1 MKVLEQNYD
10 VIIVGAGPAGL
21 SAGISV
27 ARQNMSCLIISKD
40 LGGQMNFISKLE
52 NFPGSI
58 ISSGPILAKTLE
70 NQYLGFKGEITFDVV
85 EKIDEIEKGLK
96 VKTAR
101 TKYKAKAVIVA
112 AGRIPNSL
120 GLENESLFLNRG
132 LHYCAKC
139 DAPYYQRRTV
149 ASVGVGIYIIE
160 SGILLSRMVSKAYLI
175 FQGSRLAGDKD
186 MIKELEKR
194 ENVEL
199 IPNSKVKSIGGEG
212 ILQEITVINSSGNE
226 KTLRIDGLF
235 IELGSKINLDFVKH
249 LIKLNPKKEIE
260 INKKGET
267 SHPSIFAV
275 GDVTN
280 NPYKHVST
288 ACGDGISIGISAFNY
303 IERMNGRFGIK
314 HDWKKQIG
322 DTVFHT

>member
-1 MKVLEQNYD
+1 MAQNYD
-10 VIIVGAGPAGL
+10 VIIIGAGPAGL

-27 ARQNMSCLIISKD
+27 ARQKISCLIISKD

-58 ISSGPILAKTLE
+58 VSSGPILAKTLE
-70 NQYLGFKGEITFDVV
+70 NQYLTFNGEITFDDVV
-85 EKIDEIEKGLK
+85 EKIDEVEEGLR

-101 TKYKAKAVIVA
+101 SEYAAKAVIVA
-112 AGRIPNSL
+112 AGRIPNNL
-120 GLENESLFLNRG
+120 GLENESMFLNRG
-132 LHYCAKC
+132 IHYCTKC
-139 DAPYYQRRTV
+139 DAPYYQRRTT
-149 ASVGVGIYIIE
+149 ASVGVGVYLLE

-186 MIKELEKR
+186 MIAELEKR

-199 IPNSKVKSIGGEG
+199 IPNSKIRSLEG
-212 ILQEITVINSSGNE
+212 QGVIRQITVVDSTGNE
-226 KTLRIDGLF
+226 KTLDIDGLF

-249 LIKLNPKKEIE
+249 LVKLNSKKEIE
-260 INKKGET
+260 INRKGET
-267 SHPSIFAV
+267 SHPSIFAA

-288 ACGDGISIGISAFNY
+288 ACGDGITVGISAFNY
-303 IERMNGRFGIK
+303 VEKLKGRIGIK
-314 HDWKKQIG
+314 NDWKKQIG
-322 DTVFHT
+322 DRVFHY